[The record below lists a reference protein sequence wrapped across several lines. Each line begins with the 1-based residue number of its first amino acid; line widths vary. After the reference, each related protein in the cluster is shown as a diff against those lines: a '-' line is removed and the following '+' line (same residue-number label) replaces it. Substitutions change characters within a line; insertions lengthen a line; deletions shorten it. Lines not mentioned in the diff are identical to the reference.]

1 LVVEVIAQPIKP
13 TKVPLKYSC
22 IICSSFEPHAPNCLR
37 KTNDQNMF
45 QTKPT
50 TTTTIV
56 SKPFKF
62 DNVPINVVVV
72 IMTCN
77 QVPEQQVFRECEL
90 MKAKVATNW

>member
-1 LVVEVIAQPIKP
+1 LVTEIIAQPVKP
-13 TKVPLKYSC
+13 IIIPLKYSC
-22 IICSSFEPHAPNCLR
+22 IICSSSKHHAPNCLR
-37 KTNDQNMF
+37 KTNGQNIF
-45 QTKPT
+45 RTKPT